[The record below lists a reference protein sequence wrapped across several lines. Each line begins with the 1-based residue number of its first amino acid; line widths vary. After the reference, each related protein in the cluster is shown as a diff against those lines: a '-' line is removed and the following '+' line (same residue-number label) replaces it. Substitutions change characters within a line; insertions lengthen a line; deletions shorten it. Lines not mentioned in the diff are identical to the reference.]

1 MNSPSLK
8 IKRHIIVPS
17 MYSKETTPFC
27 QLAKDYPDIG
37 RRETRLGL
45 IDEHIDKIK
54 GLYEEYHD
62 ILQIVYIVL

>member
-1 MNSPSLK
+1 
-8 IKRHIIVPS
+8 